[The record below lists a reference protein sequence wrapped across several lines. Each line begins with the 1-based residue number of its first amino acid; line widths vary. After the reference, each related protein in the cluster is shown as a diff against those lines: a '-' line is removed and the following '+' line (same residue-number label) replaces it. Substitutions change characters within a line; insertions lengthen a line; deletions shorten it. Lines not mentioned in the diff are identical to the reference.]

1 MFSGNRRASMVH
13 LFSSAQ
19 DLYFACGVTLG
30 DDTLLSA
37 DNKSTTAASCPNW
50 KLQIL
55 KTMEGTRIPERYD
68 SNLLGSATVNC
79 S

>member
-1 MFSGNRRASMVH
+1 MLSGDRRALMVH

-19 DLYFACGVTLG
+19 DPYFACGVALG

-37 DNKSTTAASCPNW
+37 DNKCTTAASCPNW

-55 KTMEGTRIPERYD
+55 ETMEGTRIPERY
-68 SNLLGSATVNC
+68 SELLIKRSK
-79 S
+79 